1 MAYGHSSNNFTV
13 LRFLNRTDGQID
25 LNKRK
30 ASVLKRYLQLFFIPK
45 RIVCLSVC
53 ASELTNRNHLGDGVV
68 IFREAAFKSCV
79 GFLKT
84 VLKP

>member
-1 MAYGHSSNNFTV
+1 MNLTDG
-13 LRFLNRTDGQID
+13 RTDGQID

-30 ASVLKRYLQLFFIPK
+30 ASVLKRYLQLFYFYSK
-45 RIVCLSVC
+45 EDCMSVC
-53 ASELTNRNHLGDGVV
+53 ASELTNRNHLGDGVI

-79 GFLKT
+79 GFFKT

>member
-1 MAYGHSSNNFTV
+1 MSLTDG
-13 LRFLNRTDGQID
+13 RTDGQID
-25 LNKRK
+25 LSKRK
-30 ASVLKRYLQLFFIPK
+30 ASVLKRYLQLFNFYSK
-45 RIVCLSVC
+45 KDCMSVC
-53 ASELTNRNHLGDGVV
+53 ASILTNRNHLGDGVV